1 MAEII
6 DLEKDPLFSDCK
18 SCKEPT
24 KRVSGRTFDIDGPG
38 VPGVIYDCD
47 NRPCKSRNNAIASF
61 VMRRARYG

>member
-24 KRVSGRTFDIDGPG
+24 KRVAGRTFDIEGPG

-47 NRPCKSRNNAIASF
+47 NNPCKRRNSTIAAF
-61 VMRRARYG
+61 VMRRGEK